1 MRGAVNCVLIAA
13 QRQRAAGGVLA
24 LFRIPFHHAVLII
37 GIVIVADVT
46 GIHAGERVCPRS
58 SVVLRQFNCRVLHIF
73 PVFIRT
79 VRMAAL
85 QFDLNR
91 FRQAVG
97 KLATLGILPC
107 LFYSNS
113 DRLVCRVGE
122 HHLNA
127 GCRVL
132 TNIDAGFVAVY

>member
-1 MRGAVNCVLIAA
+1 M
-13 QRQRAAGGVLA
+13 
-24 LFRIPFHHAVLII
+24 
-37 GIVIVADVT
+37 
-46 GIHAGERVCPRS
+46 ERVCPRS
-58 SVVLRQFNCRVLHIF
+58 ILQFNFRALHIF
-73 PVFIRT
+73 PGRVIRT

-85 QFDLNR
+85 QFDPNR

-97 KLATLGILPC
+97 KLLTFGILPF
-107 LFYSNS
+107 LFYSNR